1 MKRQITLGIPKGSLQ
16 KSTTDLFEKAGYK
29 ILVRD
34 RSYVPVIDDL
44 EIRCLMF
51 RAQEM
56 ARYVERGVLD
66 VGLTGQDWILE
77 NQADVVEVAELV
89 YSKSTTQAYRW
100 VLAVPEGST
109 IQSVQDL
116 EGKRIATE
124 LVQATRQYLQ
134 RHGVKAEVEYSWG
147 ATEIKAPLLVDA
159 IVEGTETGAS
169 LRANRLRIIDTVAE
183 STTRLVASKQAWA
196 DAWKREK
203 IEVLAMLLT
212 GALVAERKVGVKM
225 NVPRARLDDVSSQ
238 LPSLHTP
245 TISSQVDP
253 EWVALEVIIDKAVAR
268 DLIPKLKKAGAEGIV
283 EYPLNKVIY

>member
-16 KSTTDLFEKAGYK
+16 RSTTDLFEKAGYK

-34 RSYVPVIDDL
+34 RSYVPVIDDA

-183 STTRLVASKQAWA
+183 STTKLVASKPAWA

-203 IEVLAMLLT
+203 IEILAMLLT

-225 NVPRARLDDVSSQ
+225 NVPRAKLDDVSSQ